1 MTRCALNR
9 RE

>member
-1 MTRCALNR
+1 MMALNR